1 MTADTWRQHWQAF
14 RADAGELPAK
24 DLEAAWIHYAAA
36 KGVPLRMPTG
46 TEVPSAPKRRGRPP
60 KQPAQG

>member
-1 MTADTWRQHWQAF
+1 MTADMWRQHWQAF
-14 RADAGELPAK
+14 RVETEGLPAK
-24 DLEAAWIHYAAA
+24 NLEAAWIEYAAA

-60 KQPAQG
+60 RQPAQG